1 MSSSGSQNLRD
12 DNGKPLEIKEGV
24 VIDQN
29 GKELTEEPRTRRRH
43 QTFQDPF
50 TGQRTFVLKTTNPL
64 APLLLAPI
72 LILLIGVGITLFSG
86 VAVAAFAAWLVY
98 LVFRTLRRL

>member
-1 MSSSGSQNLRD
+1 MTLSGSHEFRD
-12 DNGKPLEIKEGV
+12 DHGKPLEIKEGI

-29 GKELTEEPRTRRRH
+29 GNQLTEEPQPRGRH
-43 QTFQDPF
+43 QTFHGPF
-50 TGQRTFVLKTTNPL
+50 TGQRTFVMKTTNPL

-72 LILLIGVGITLFSG
+72 LILLIGVGITLFTG

-98 LVFRTLRRL
+98 MMFRMFRRI